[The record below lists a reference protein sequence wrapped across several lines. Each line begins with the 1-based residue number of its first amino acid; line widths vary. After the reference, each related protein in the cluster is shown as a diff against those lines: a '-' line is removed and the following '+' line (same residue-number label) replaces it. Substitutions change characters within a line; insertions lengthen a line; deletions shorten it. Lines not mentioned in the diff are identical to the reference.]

1 MVYLGVTSLLNDNV
15 PNNVYNGKTLIGY
28 RVRTCDTNLN
38 SNTPANQYQRLKVIW
53 KTVRTY
59 ASMYTMNLQALTAYE
74 NPSNK
79 FQRIFVNGSSYY
91 TASPGVY
98 WNQMSDRAYPHTQTT
113 ITPSGSTYHG
123 SSTKRS
129 IVRNRPG
136 CLSPGGSGC
145 DIKHNSYDRYLN
157 RLKGKAPL
165 RRGVIPPNF
174 GSPIPYNRAYPIRG
188 GKTTKPNIVSGC
200 DCDSK
205 AAIALIYKDPNYNDT
220 YLENHQLRRGV
231 VPSTFGDTFV
241 NGKVVDPN
249 IINEYNTDS
258 KVVNALLYEDT
269 NYKINNVF
277 YQFSI
282 GEKVY
287 VYNNNV
293 KVVAEILAINGIN
306 YTLKLPNDIIAIFHV
321 QDLLFY
327 HPTKCNYTENKI
339 ITDLESTCILPETEL
354 FFP

>member
-1 MVYLGVTSLLNDNV
+1 MVYTGITSLLNNNV

-59 ASMYTMNLQALTAYE
+59 ASMYTMNLQSLSAYQ
-74 NPSNK
+74 NPSDQ
-79 FQRIFVNGSSYY
+79 FQRIFVNGSYY

-98 WNQMSDRAYPHTQTT
+98 WNQMSDRASPHTQTAV
-113 ITPSGSTYHG
+113 TPSGSTYHG

-129 IVRNRPG
+129 ILRNRPG
-136 CLSPGGSGC
+136 SLSPGGTGC

-200 DCDSK
+200 DCVSK
-205 AAIALIYKDPNYNDT
+205 GKD
-220 YLENHQLRRGV
+220 
-231 VPSTFGDTFV
+231 
-241 NGKVVDPN
+241 
-249 IINEYNTDS
+249 
-258 KVVNALLYEDT
+258 ALLYKDT
-269 NYKINNVF
+269 NYNINNVF
-277 YQFSI
+277 YKFNI
-282 GEKVY
+282 GDKVY

-293 KVVAEILAINGIN
+293 KVVAEILVIDGIY
-306 YTLKLPNDIIAIFHV
+306 YTLKLPDNNIVIFHV

-327 HPTKCNYTENKI
+327 HPSKCVNSENQI
-339 ITDLESTCILPETEL
+339 ITDLEKTCILPETEV